1 MEDPREGNLRETD
14 SRGED
19 PREILGPIAY
29 IYRSHLAY
37 MVKEL
42 EAYRVG
48 SGQYEFLMLLYYKD
62 GVSQETLAKELKV
75 SKATSARAIQNMEKE
90 GYVYRERD
98 ESDLRAYR
106 VYLTEKGKE
115 MRNIIFK
122 KLMAFTDILFSDFTF
137 EEKEI
142 FRLLIHKAAIKLFEP
157 GFEPLSDRSDD

>member
-1 MEDPREGNLRETD
+1 MEKPREGNLRKK
-14 SRGED
+14 D
-19 PREILGPIAY
+19 PREILGPIAC

-48 SGQYEFLMLLYYKD
+48 SGQFEFLMSLYYKD

-75 SKATSARAIQNMEKE
+75 SKATSARAIQNLEKE

-98 ESDLRAYR
+98 ENDLRAYR

-115 MRNIIFK
+115 MRYIIFK
-122 KLMAFTDILFSDFTF
+122 KLTAFTDILFSDFTF

-142 FRLLIHKAAIKLFEP
+142 FRMLIHKAVTKLFEP
-157 GFEPLSDRSDD
+157 GFEPPSGRSDD